1 MSQETNPHQGD
12 PQAVS
17 RASSPSP
24 LSLTVI
30 LPTYNERENIPIL
43 IAGILAQCAHTGSG
57 AGGR

>member
-1 MSQETNPHQGD
+1 MRQETTPKQGD

-17 RASSPSP
+17 RSSFPSP

-30 LPTYNERENIPIL
+30 LPTYNERENIPDPDR
-43 IAGILAQCAHTGSG
+43 GHPGQCAHAGSG